1 HSRPKGCRSVCDQR
15 YRPKAGNRWLLRSA
29 ARSRAQCPRSS
40 AHFLPEC
47 GRRPVA
53 WRSHVNFQAHFCN
66 AAWMC
71 ARLLLDPR
79 LWTSA
84 SGFHPE
90 YHQQSTRCRDRGFG
104 CQTALP
110 RCSSREPVTRPWQAV
125 VYNEKGENRS
135 GRSQP
140 ADSSRLM
147 TAIEMPPVFFVQQQ
161 KKTGGI
167 SMAVIRRDESAGCD
181 RPEDRKST

>member
-1 HSRPKGCRSVCDQR
+1 
-15 YRPKAGNRWLLRSA
+15 ANL
-29 ARSRAQCPRSS
+29 
-40 AHFLPEC
+40 
-47 GRRPVA
+47 
-53 WRSHVNFQAHFCN
+53 CN

-71 ARLLLDPR
+71 ASLLLDPR

-110 RCSSREPVTRPWQAV
+110 RCSSRELVTRPSQAV

-135 GRSQP
+135 RRSQP
-140 ADSSRLM
+140 ADSPRVM
-147 TAIEMPPVFFVQQQ
+147 TAIETRPVFFVQQQ
-161 KKTGGI
+161 RH
-167 SMAVIRRDESAGCD
+167 APPSAFLALPGSQAPRCTD
-181 RPEDRKST
+181 SPGRGEHHV